1 MVCLGRGSRNLDE
14 LRSPARIALNQLSPE
29 VRQAVGATHADG
41 SSIVGGAFVRA
52 LAQEIDRT
60 AQVQD
65 IEAARQY
72 LLRPESAEYWD
83 IAKSKSMQSDLIA
96 WGKGRP
102 DRQEMA
108 LVLVRVFSGLKLAAS
123 RSAEEGRS
131 LFRHSLCSMVN
142 CEIASRPAA
151 IEATPR

>member
-1 MVCLGRGSRNLDE
+1 STTIRTARSRTSGENLFVVLLVMASSSQE
-14 LRSPARIALNQLSPE
+14 LRPPANPARFNRT
-29 VRQAVGATHADG
+29 VN
-41 SSIVGGAFVRA
+41 
-52 LAQEIDRT
+52 AQD
-60 AQVQD
+60 V
-65 IEAARQY
+65 EAARQY
-72 LLRPESAEYWD
+72 LLRPESAQFWD
-83 IAKSKSMQSDLIA
+83 IAKSKTMQADLIA

-108 LVLVRVFSGLKLAAS
+108 AVFVRVFSGLKLAAS

-131 LFRHSLCSMVN
+131 LFRQSLCAAVN